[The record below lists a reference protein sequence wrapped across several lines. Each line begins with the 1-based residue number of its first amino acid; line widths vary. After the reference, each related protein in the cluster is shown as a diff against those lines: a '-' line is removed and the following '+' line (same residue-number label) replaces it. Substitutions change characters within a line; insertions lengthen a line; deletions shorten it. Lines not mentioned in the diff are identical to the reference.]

1 MQRVAAEEVGE
12 HMMKQIRVYR
22 ELLAQ
27 TPVDQL
33 EVREHPAVLFR
44 VNSNTWLDAIVRYL
58 VHPKEAGRVK
68 TRLIKKLLAE
78 LNKDPGRVM
87 FPKGDAR

>member
-1 MQRVAAEEVGE
+1 MKHVRVF
-12 HMMKQIRVYR
+12 R
-22 ELLAQ
+22 EILAQ

-33 EVREHPAVLFR
+33 EVREYPAVLFR
-44 VNSNTWLDAIVRYL
+44 PNANTWLDAIVRYL

-78 LNKDPGRVM
+78 LNAAPERVL
-87 FPKGDAR
+87 FPKGNAR